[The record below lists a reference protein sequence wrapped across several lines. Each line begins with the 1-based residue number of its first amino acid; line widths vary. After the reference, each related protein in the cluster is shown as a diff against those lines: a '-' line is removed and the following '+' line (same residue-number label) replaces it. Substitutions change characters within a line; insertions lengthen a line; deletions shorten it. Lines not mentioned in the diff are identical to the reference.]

1 MVAKTKK
8 KVVKKK
14 VVKNKVRPQDRK
26 SNSAGL
32 NKVRKAQAAK
42 RKAAAAKRKAAAAA
56 AAKNTT
62 QKDTGSTKFM
72 ESTKKGNFKD
82 RAKKGFGTN
91 KKKPSTLKKLAKVA
105 GRTLKSP
112 VGKAGLLGTAAA
124 AAYYGYKEF
133 AGKKKKPIVKKKVVA
148 KKKVAAKKRK
158 LSPGESKIRKS
169 DIMGGSKGRLS
180 GPSGPLGSKIDKR
193 KKSTVVK
200 NRNTRFDPKKAN
212 RAGQRKGQR

>member
-14 VVKNKVRPQDRK
+14 VRLQDRI
-26 SNSAGL
+26 SGSAGV
-32 NKVRKAQAAK
+32 NKARKAQAAK
-42 RKAAAAKRKAAAAA
+42 RKALAAKRKAAAAA

-105 GRTLKSP
+105 GRTLRSP
-112 VGKAGLLGTAAA
+112 VGKFGIPGALAT

-133 AGKKKKPIVKKKVVA
+133 AGKKKKPVAKKPVA
-148 KKKVAAKKRK
+148 KKKVVAKKRK